1 MPNESRSF
9 TKGLDELGDSGVADL
24 GLRYSL
30 RETSLA
36 TPMRNNKRG
45 RQHRPLFTV
54 YPVFA
59 QIFDLITKTRIPL
72 FRRKG
77 GTAYFYLMI
86 VIGFV
91 FTPSGV
97 SIRIK

>member
-1 MPNESRSF
+1 MAFCAMLAGDERGLSDK
-9 TKGLDELGDSGVADL
+9 KGWHCH
-24 GLRYSL
+24 
-30 RETSLA
+30 
-36 TPMRNNKRG
+36 PF
-45 RQHRPLFTV
+45 FTV

-77 GTAYFYLMI
+77 GTVYSYLMI

-91 FTPSGV
+91 FTPSCV
-97 SIRIK
+97 TTRTK